1 MGQSRIS
8 LVDISAGELEYIR
21 IVHLVSCAL
30 EENFAV
36 LRMTVPMTILSYMM
50 PSLEWFVCWNWER
63 VMLRLATNDSE
74 SVSAR

>member
-30 EENFAV
+30 EEKFAV
-36 LRMTVPMTILSYMM
+36 FEDDCPDDNIDIHDAVSGVVCLLELRAGS
-50 PSLEWFVCWNWER
+50 C
-63 VMLRLATNDSE
+63 
-74 SVSAR
+74 